1 MGLLPKLRGENG
13 GEVMSEAD
21 YLDDGADYC
30 DIYGGEDEPEECE
43 DCRRWTC
50 LECPY
55 ADI

>member
-1 MGLLPKLRGENG
+1 VRGLENEKCFEMNFNG
-13 GEVMSEAD
+13 KCEEYDSCQE
-21 YLDDGADYC
+21 C
-30 DIYGGEDEPEECE
+30 EEEHEECK

>member
-1 MGLLPKLRGENG
+1 
-13 GEVMSEAD
+13 MSEAEFME
-21 YLDDGADYC
+21 DGANYYE
-30 DIYGGEDEPEECE
+30 IYGEEDEKHEECK

>member
-1 MGLLPKLRGENG
+1 
-13 GEVMSEAD
+13 MSEAD

-30 DIYGGEDEPEECE
+30 DIYGYDEEEEEHEECK